1 MPIPHEYA
9 EPSSTQRDGA
19 MQMTE
24 EQAVSRD
31 ERWRHPAVLGDTGL
45 ALFSDVRRAEKE
57 VERIMLGECPMA
69 SSADLVL
76 ERLDHLV
83 QTDLV
88 LWLQMTVVMGGMLW
102 CLALA
107 LTLFVGGWYASTHPD
122 RGTDRIIRR
131 LARVLSFLTFS
142 LSEYPN
148 PSAEDAPQ
156 PGDVPMDKQEAERL
170 ARLSNECMSPGSRWT
185 RSCSMRQGRP
195 MS

>member
-1 MPIPHEYA
+1 M
-9 EPSSTQRDGA
+9 
-19 MQMTE
+19 
-24 EQAVSRD
+24 SRD